1 MPYKFVSAQ
10 QVEDGGLIMQPLRIA
25 LAQINTTVG
34 DLDGNVAKIKA
45 NVEAAKA
52 QGADVVVFPELAI
65 PGYPPE
71 DLLLKPSFV
80 QANLIAL
87 EQVAAASQD
96 ILIVVGFADRQDDI
110 YNAAA
115 VCCQGQVA
123 GVYHKQYLPNY
134 SVFDEDR
141 YFQAGVES
149 PVFCWDEIIFG
160 VNICEDIWYPG
171 GPTRAQAFLGG
182 AQIIVNIS
190 ASPYHAGKGVHRER
204 MLATR
209 ASDNIAIVAF
219 CNLVGGQDEL
229 VFDGQSLVFD
239 VQGNLLARGRAFE
252 EDLVVVDLD
261 LGTVFNRRLHDPRRR
276 KARPEPVEGI
286 VRESTD
292 AVPSLSLSHTPTQ
305 EPKYKLPA
313 REATSLGRLEEIY
326 RALEIGTR
334 DYVRKNGF
342 ETVVI
347 GLSGGIDSCLTAAI
361 AADALGPEHVV
372 GVRMPSRYTSH
383 MSNDDA
389 AQLAQNMG
397 FRLMTV
403 PIESTF
409 ETYLEMLSDSFTG
422 TEPGVAEENIQAR
435 IRGNILMALSNK
447 FGWLVLTTGN
457 KSEMSVGYA
466 TLYGDM
472 AGGFAVIKDVPKV
485 LVYELAE
492 WRNAQSPVIPE
503 TAITRPPTA
512 ELRHDQKDTD
522 SLPPYATL
530 DPILKAYVE
539 EDRRAEEIVA
549 LGFDSE
555 TVQRVIRMV
564 DRSEYKR
571 RQAPPGVR
579 ITQRAFGRDRRL
591 PITNRFKG

>member
-1 MPYKFVSAQ
+1 MYQ
-10 QVEDGGLIMQPLRIA
+10 LRIA
-25 LAQINTTVG
+25 LAQVNVTVG
-34 DLDGNVAKIKA
+34 DLEGNVAKA
-45 NVEAAKA
+45 LENMDAAKA
-52 QGADVVVFPELAI
+52 QGADMVVFPELTI

-80 QANLIAL
+80 DANIEAMQRIAQATDDI
-87 EQVAAASQD
+87 VA
-96 ILIVVGFADRQDDI
+96 VVGFADRQDDI

-115 VCCQGQVA
+115 VCCDGQVV

-134 SVFDEDR
+134 GVFDEDR
-141 YFQAGVES
+141 YFQAGAEA
-149 PVFCWDEIIFG
+149 PVFRWGEMVFG

-182 AQIIVNIS
+182 AHLVVNIS
-190 ASPYHAGKGVHRER
+190 ASPYHAGKGAHRASL
-204 MLATR
+204 LATR
-209 ASDNIAIVAF
+209 AADNVCMVAF

-239 VQGNLLARGRAFE
+239 AQGNLLARGHAFE
-252 EDLVVVDLD
+252 EDLVIVDLD
-261 LGTVFNRRLHDPRRR
+261 LGAVFSRRLHDPRRR
-276 KARPEPVEGI
+276 KIERAEQDGAPLITLPHIPSQNPKPELVLED
-286 VRESTD
+286 V
-292 AVPSLSLSHTPTQ
+292 
-305 EPKYKLPA
+305 LPL
-313 REATSLGRLEEIY
+313 EHLEEVY
-326 RALEIGTR
+326 NALTLGTR

-342 ETVVI
+342 ESVVI
-347 GLSGGIDSCLTAAI
+347 GLSGGVDSCLTATI

-372 GVRMPSRYTSH
+372 GVRMPSRYTSD

-389 AQLAQNMG
+389 AQLADNLG
-397 FRLMTV
+397 IRLMTV

-409 ETYLEMLSDSFTG
+409 EAYLEMLAEPFAD
-422 TEPGVAEENIQAR
+422 TEPDVTEENIQAR

-447 FGWLVLTTGN
+447 FDWMVLTTGN

-485 LVYELAE
+485 LVYELSE
-492 WRNAQSPVIPE
+492 WRNRQSPVIPE

-512 ELRHDQKDTD
+512 ELRPDQKDTD
-522 SLPPYATL
+522 SLPPYPVL

-539 EDRRAEEIVA
+539 EDRRVEEIVA
-549 LGFDSE
+549 LGFDPV

-564 DRSEYKR
+564 DRTEYKR